1 MVVDP
6 TGKGSAEPERSV
18 WAPPLDGA
26 TGDESTEAFLRIGQP
41 PALRPPLAGTPPAP
55 ATRAWLIVAAVGLV
69 ALVVAVALVL
79 PGAGGTQASAM
90 LAGAHQATPSSSDGE
105 PPGGKYRVPGDLCQ
119 EADFTRLRPTFDTLG
134 DLRSDWDA
142 SAGFFTLAQCDGSAG
157 TPTVQGSFSFQ
168 AAVYANA
175 DVNRIEFDQN
185 RARTQSRAAI
195 ANVAQLGQAAYSYVE
210 PGVGLTVVTYDANLT
225 LKLTW
230 QPSDQKAATPAGAA
244 GALADACNSTMLLL
258 RIS

>member
-6 TGKGSAEPERSV
+6 TGNRPAEPERSV

-26 TGDESTEAFLRIGQP
+26 IGDESTEAFLRIGQP
-41 PALRPPLAGTPPAP
+41 GPRPTLTPTPPLPARP
-55 ATRAWLIVAAVGLV
+55 RQTRTIVSAV
-69 ALVVAVALVL
+69 ALVVILVVAAVAVALVL
-79 PGAGGTQASAM
+79 PGGGASAV
-90 LAGAHQATPSSSDGE
+90 LVGAPRATPSAA
-105 PPGGKYRVPGDLCQ
+105 PATGGKYRVPGDLCQ
-119 EADFTRLRPTFDTLG
+119 EADFTQLRPTFDTLG

-142 SAGFFTLAQCDGSAG
+142 SAGFYTLAECDGSAG

-175 DVNRIEFDQN
+175 DVNRTEFDQN
-185 RARTQSRAAI
+185 RARTSSRAAI

-244 GALADACNSTMLLL
+244 GALADACDSTMRLL